1 MGRRRNSIMSRLL
14 GGFFDT
20 IGVVNK
26 RLMAIKLAWEFS
38 GMDDETA
45 KQILDILE
53 KEKRS

>member
-1 MGRRRNSIMSRLL
+1 MSRLL

-26 RLMAIKLAWEFS
+26 RLMAIKLAWEFP

-45 KQILDILE
+45 KQILVMLDYSGSATYN
-53 KEKRS
+53 RQ